1 MDRRYRAENVMLS
14 VSGNVDPDQIRAAA
28 ETTLGKLPSGVTN
41 SQVERPLGTKAMNEV
56 SKDTEQVHFCI
67 GTDGISM
74 YDEVDIPVMSILDSA
89 LGGSMSSRLFQEVR
103 ERRGLVYSI
112 GSYTLTYGAGGAYT
126 VYGGTSKKN
135 WEEVKEIT
143 RREMNKVMQD
153 GLSEAELERVKRSL
167 AGNLVLALEG
177 MNSRMMRMSRNEF
190 NYERQITVEEALE
203 RLNKVTNSQVM
214 ELANRILTEERVSTT
229 AIGPF

>member
-1 MDRRYRAENVMLS
+1 M
-14 VSGNVDPDQIRAAA
+14 
-28 ETTLGKLPSGVTN
+28 
-41 SQVERPLGTKAMNEV
+41 
-56 SKDTEQVHFCI
+56 
-67 GTDGISM
+67 
-74 YDEVDIPVMSILDSA
+74 
-89 LGGSMSSRLFQEVR
+89 
-103 ERRGLVYSI
+103 
-112 GSYTLTYGAGGAYT
+112 
-126 VYGGTSKKN
+126 YGGKSKKN

-143 RREMNKVMQD
+143 RREMDKVMQD